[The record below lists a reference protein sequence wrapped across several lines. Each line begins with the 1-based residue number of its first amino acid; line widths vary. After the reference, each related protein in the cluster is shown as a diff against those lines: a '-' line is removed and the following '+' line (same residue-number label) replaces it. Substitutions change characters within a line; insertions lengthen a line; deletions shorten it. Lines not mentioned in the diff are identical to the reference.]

1 MTARH
6 TWARLLVV
14 MLAASG
20 LALLK
25 VARMDRQ
32 ATIAIVD
39 QAPSNLAVGV
49 APNPHISVT
58 FAGKMNS
65 ATLTPATV
73 QLLDNA
79 GNIVPSRLSYNLFN
93 RTVTLDPLSP
103 LSYGTTYQVRVNSG
117 KSGIE
122 DAAGNQLENPIIWS
136 FTTAWSPASGPG
148 GPLLVIVGGDNP
160 FSTYYAE
167 ILRAEGLNEFAVS
180 DASAISPAML
190 SRYQLAILGD
200 VPLTSSQVSQLSDW
214 INQGGKLIAM
224 HPRANLCDLLGVID
238 RGSSLAE
245 GYVAV
250 DRSDPMA
257 AGIESAPMQFH
268 GQAGQYALLD
278 ARALATLYHDA
289 NAPLASPAVTLRDV
303 GVHGGMAGA
312 FMFDLAKSVVLTR
325 QGNPAWARQRRTG
338 AVWGD
343 WTQSADLFYGPASF
357 DPQKNWC
364 DFNNIAI
371 PQADEAQRLLAN
383 MIVRMNLATAP
394 LPRFS
399 YFPSGAK
406 AVVVLT
412 GDDHN
417 SGGTGGRFQRLK
429 AAGDSGGMP
438 ITATSYLYPGYAN
451 PDATLASY
459 ASQGF
464 ESALHFEVTNG
475 ALFGTSSDMPADWT
489 SLAQLD
495 RLYSSET
502 FSFNATYPSLAS
514 SRTGRTHGP
523 VWSDY
528 DSLPQV
534 EFAHGVRLDTSYYF
548 APPQWVQDHP
558 GFFTGSGIPMRFA
571 TSTGT
576 TIDVYQATTQ
586 ITDESGQSEP
596 LTIDK
601 LLDNAT
607 GPKEYLGAFTVNAH
621 DDEAINPLADAVI
634 DSAKDHHVP
643 ILSAQ
648 NLLDFEDGRGNSS
661 FGDIS
666 WNASAGRLTFSI
678 MRAFGG
684 KGLQAMVPLSDAA
697 GRRVATIHINGSP
710 VSFRSDSYN
719 AIGYAVFPAEC
730 GLVSVQYAAQA
741 NQ

>member
-1 MTARH
+1 MTARQV
-6 TWARLLVV
+6 WARLLVV

-20 LALLK
+20 LVLIK
-25 VARMDRQ
+25 VWRMERQ
-32 ATIAIVD
+32 ATITIVD
-39 QAPSNLAVGV
+39 QAPSHLAVGV
-49 APNPHISVT
+49 APNAHISIT
-58 FAGKMNS
+58 FGGKMNS

-73 QLLDNA
+73 QLSDSG
-79 GNIVPSRLSYNLFN
+79 GNLVPCRLSYNPFN
-93 RTVTLDPLSP
+93 RTATLDPLSP

-117 KSGIE
+117 KRGIE
-122 DAAGNQLENPIIWS
+122 DAAGNQLEYPIIWS
-136 FTTAWSPASGPG
+136 FTTAWSPLSGPG
-148 GPLLVIVGGDNP
+148 GPLLVITGGANP

-167 ILRAEGLNEFAVS
+167 ILRAEGLNEFAVA
-180 DASAISPAML
+180 DASAISPSML
-190 SRYQLAILGD
+190 NKYQLAIVGD
-200 VPLTSSQVSQLSDW
+200 VPLSSSQVSQLSQW
-214 INQGGKLIAM
+214 VNQGGKLIAM
-224 HPRANLCDLLGVID
+224 HPRANLCDLLGLID
-238 RGSSLAE
+238 RGSTVAE
-245 GYVAV
+245 GYLAV

-268 GQAGQYALLD
+268 GEAGQYALLD
-278 ARALATLYHDA
+278 ARALATLYRDA
-289 NAPLASPAVTLRDV
+289 STPLPSPAVTLRDV

-325 QGNPAWARQRRTG
+325 QGNPAWSRQRRTG
-338 AVWGD
+338 SVWGD

-371 PQADEAQRLLAN
+371 PQADQEQRLLAN
-383 MIVRMNLATAP
+383 MILRMNLATAP

-399 YFPSGAK
+399 YFPDDAK

-417 SGGTGGRFQRLK
+417 SGGTAGRFESVK
-429 AAGDSGGMP
+429 AAGTSGGMP
-438 ITATSYLYPGYAN
+438 LTATSYLYPGYAN
-451 PDATLASY
+451 PDATLASF

-464 ESALHFEVTNG
+464 ESALHFEVTKG
-475 ALFGTSSDMPADWT
+475 ALFGTSSDMPSDWI

-495 RLYSSET
+495 YLYSSET
-502 FSFNATYPSLAS
+502 FAFNATYPSLPS

-534 EFAHGVRLDTSYYF
+534 EFAHGVRLDASYYF

-596 LTIDK
+596 FTIDK

-621 DDEAINPLADAVI
+621 DDDAVNPLADAVI
-634 DSAKDHHVP
+634 DSAKEHHVP

-648 NLLDFEDGRGNSS
+648 NLLDFEDGRGNSC

-678 MRAFGG
+678 VRAFGG
-684 KGLQAMVPLSDAA
+684 KGLQVMVPLSDAA
-697 GRRVATIHINGSP
+697 GRRVTSIHINGSP
-710 VSFRSDSYN
+710 VSFRADSYN
-719 AIGYAVFPAEC
+719 AIGYAVFPAES
-730 GLVSVQYAAQA
+730 GSVTVQFAPKA
-741 NQ
+741 N